1 MPIAGS
7 PVIGLFNL
15 REIIMF
21 TLQAEARTE
30 QGKSASRRLRH
41 AGKFPAIIYGG
52 SEAPIAITLD
62 HNQVFNM
69 QEKPEFYS
77 EVLTIAVAGK
87 DVKVKIQAVQR
98 HAFKPKLLHMDFV
111 RA

>member
-1 MPIAGS
+1 
-7 PVIGLFNL
+7 
-15 REIIMF
+15 MF
-21 TLQAEARTE
+21 TLNAESKKE

-52 SEAPIAITLD
+52 DEAAIAIVLD

-77 EVLTIAVAGK
+77 DVLTIAVDGK
-87 DVKVKIQAVQR
+87 EIKVKIQAVQR